1 MDEFGPVESVIR
13 RTDKGQKFKGSCFI
27 VFKDLELAKKF
38 VELESVKYKETELV
52 RKMQNDY
59 YSDKRKENEE
69 RKRLQKEK
77 KEAIVK
83 ENAQKIEFPSGA
95 ILHFSGIPEGHEY
108 TREEL
113 KEKMNESSGFE
124 VVYIDFNKG
133 DLEGYARFGK
143 ENNAVDFFKTLTDGE
158 LEVGKLKCFI
168 LI

>member
-38 VELESVKYKETELV
+38 VELESVKYKDTELV